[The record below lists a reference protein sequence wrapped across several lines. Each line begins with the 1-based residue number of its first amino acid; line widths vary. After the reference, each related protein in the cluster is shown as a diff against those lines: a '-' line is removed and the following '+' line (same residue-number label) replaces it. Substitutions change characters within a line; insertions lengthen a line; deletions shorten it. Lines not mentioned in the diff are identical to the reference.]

1 MPTKE
6 EIKDWLKGIG
16 KDRFW
21 LADKCGVEKVSVDGW
36 FTSRGRVPSY
46 ALLVIQNLM
55 KNTTEASMLSECSSD
70 ESLLSSLNFSPEEME
85 IVRGFQKNFPGIDL
99 ESYLRSK
106 VIDLCT
112 GLDKQCKYIAER
124 SECENDKK
132 EDAGE

>member
-36 FTSRGRVPSY
+36 FTSRGRVPSH
-46 ALLVIQNLM
+46 AILVIQNLM
-55 KNTTEASMLSECSSD
+55 KQTDVSTISECSND
-70 ESLLSSLNFSPEEME
+70 KSLLSSLNFSPEERK

-112 GLDKQCKYIAER
+112 GLDKQYKYIAKKDEYS
-124 SECENDKK
+124 SEKK
-132 EDAGE
+132 GE

>member
-6 EIKDWLKGIG
+6 EIKNWLKGIG

-55 KNTTEASMLSECSSD
+55 KT
-70 ESLLSSLNFSPEEME
+70 LLKLL
-85 IVRGFQKNFPGIDL
+85 RFQNVPVMRVCFHP
-99 ESYLRSK
+99 
-106 VIDLCT
+106 
-112 GLDKQCKYIAER
+112 
-124 SECENDKK
+124 
-132 EDAGE
+132 

>member
-1 MPTKE
+1 MMAGLLPE
-6 EIKDWLKGIG
+6 GAFPLM
-16 KDRFW
+16 RFS
-21 LADKCGVEKVSVDGW
+21 DSK
-36 FTSRGRVPSY
+36 SY
-46 ALLVIQNLM
+46 E
-55 KNTTEASMLSECSSD
+55 NTTEASTLSECSSD

-112 GLDKQCKYIAER
+112 GLDKQYKYIAER

>member
-21 LADKCGVEKVSVDGW
+21 LADKCGVKKVSVDGW

-55 KNTTEASMLSECSSD
+55 KNTTEASTLSECSID

-112 GLDKQCKYIAER
+112 GLDKQYKYIAER